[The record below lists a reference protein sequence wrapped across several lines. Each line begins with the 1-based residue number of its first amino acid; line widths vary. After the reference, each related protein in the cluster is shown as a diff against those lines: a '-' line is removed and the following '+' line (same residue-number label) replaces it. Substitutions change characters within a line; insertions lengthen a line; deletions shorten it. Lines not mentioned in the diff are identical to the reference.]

1 MHIGKEGNSLDESR
15 ADLQTEP
22 ERQLEYGDSEY
33 QDFLMKLRV
42 IPTQQLTEMT
52 GYNPRTIRRMK
63 AGAMRPSDAKFQ
75 LLLSHEQDR

>member
-33 QDFLMKLRV
+33 QDSLV

-52 GYNPRTIRRMK
+52 GYNPRTIRRIK